1 MVPGDQVHHKKH
13 LTPKNI
19 NDPEITLNWDNL
31 ELLCLDCHRKEHDKG
46 HRYRVDPDGRV
57 KL

>member
-1 MVPGDQVHHKKH
+1 MHHKKH

-31 ELLCLDCHRKEHDKG
+31 ELLCLDCHQKEHDKG